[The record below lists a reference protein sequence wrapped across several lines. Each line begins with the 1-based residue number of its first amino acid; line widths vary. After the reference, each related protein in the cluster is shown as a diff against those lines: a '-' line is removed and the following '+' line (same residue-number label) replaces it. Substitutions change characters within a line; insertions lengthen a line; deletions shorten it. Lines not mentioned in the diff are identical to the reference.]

1 MSTTVFISSSARDL
15 LAHRAAV
22 SKALLNAG
30 LHPIDMANFMAR
42 PEGATSACLKE
53 LADSDLFVGI
63 YAWRYGFVP
72 PGAEVSIT
80 EQEFIEAQRLGKPCF
95 CFVVDSG
102 YDWPAEFR
110 EQGDKER
117 RLREFK
123 ARIDASLVRTTFTT
137 PDDLAVKVL
146 DSLERWERQAFTAGA
161 QAKVIAGDEVHGDKV
176 AGDKYV
182 IEHAEL
188 VVPLAPKPA
197 SVPPLPYEPETVLVP
212 AGKFTMGSLA
222 GPDVPADET
231 PQHEVSLPAYR
242 IGKYPV
248 TNAQYAEFLKRERS
262 EPDYVPRRAGWLLGE
277 PPAARLDHPVVG
289 VSWHDAQA
297 YCAWLS
303 QASGRTYR
311 LPSEAEWE
319 KAARGAD
326 GRLYPWGNDWAA
338 GRCTAGSGGTAP
350 VTACPEGA
358 SPFGCCA
365 MIGNV
370 EEWTSTLWGSAEA
383 KNDFP
388 YPYQPGDGRE
398 DLTADRYMP
407 GAYRVYRG
415 AAFNAEAARLRC
427 SARGCSDHET
437 EVTWRG
443 FRVVREV

>member
-1 MSTTVFISSSARDL
+1 MSTTVFISSTARDL
-15 LAHRAAV
+15 LDHRAAV

-30 LHPIDMANFMAR
+30 FHPIDMANFMAR
-42 PEGATSACLKE
+42 PEGAESACLKE

-72 PGAEVSIT
+72 PGATVSIT
-80 EQEFIEAQRLGKPCF
+80 EQEFEEAQRLGKPCF
-95 CFVVDSG
+95 CFLVDRG
-102 YDWPAEFR
+102 FDWPAEFR
-110 EQGDKER
+110 EQGDGER

-123 ARIDASLVRTTFTT
+123 ARVDATLVRTTFTT

-146 DSLERWERQAFTAGA
+146 ASLERWERQALTIGAGEKHEPEA
-161 QAKVIAGDEVHGDKV
+161 
-176 AGDKYV
+176 
-182 IEHAEL
+182 
-188 VVPLAPKPA
+188 
-197 SVPPLPYEPETVLVP
+197 PPLPYEPETVLVP
-212 AGKFTMGSLA
+212 AGKFTMGSMP
-222 GPDVPADET
+222 GPGVQAYET
-231 PQHEVSLPAYR
+231 PQHEVTLPAYR
-242 IGKYPV
+242 IGKYPI
-248 TNAQYAEFLKRERS
+248 TNAQYAEFLKRDFKS
-262 EPDYVPRRAGWLLGE
+262 DCVPRRAGWLLGE
-277 PPAARLDHPVVG
+277 PPADKLDHPVVG
-289 VSWHDAQA
+289 ISWHDAQA

-303 QASGRTYR
+303 RASGRTYR

-326 GRLYPWGNDWAA
+326 GRLYPWGNEWAA
-338 GRCTAGSGGTAP
+338 GRCSAGSGGTAP
-350 VTACPEGA
+350 VTACPDGA
-358 SPFGCCA
+358 SPYGCCD
-365 MIGNV
+365 MLGNV
-370 EEWTSTLWGSAEA
+370 EEWTSTLWGSAEN
-383 KNDFP
+383 KNDYP

>member
-1 MSTTVFISSSARDL
+1 MSTTVFISSTARDL
-15 LAHRAAV
+15 LDHRAAV

-30 LHPIDMANFMAR
+30 FHPIDMANFMAR
-42 PEGATSACLKE
+42 PEGAESACLKE

-72 PGAEVSIT
+72 PGATVSIT
-80 EQEFIEAQRLGKPCF
+80 EQEFDEAQRLGKPCF
-95 CFVVDSG
+95 CFVVDG
-102 YDWPAEFR
+102 KADWPAEFR
-110 EQGDKER
+110 EQGDGER

-123 ARIDASLVRTTFTT
+123 ARVDATLVRTTFTT
-137 PDDLAVKVL
+137 PEDLAVKVL
-146 DSLERWERQAFTAGA
+146 ASLERWERQTLTTGAGE
-161 QAKVIAGDEVHGDKV
+161 KH
-176 AGDKYV
+176 
-182 IEHAEL
+182 
-188 VVPLAPKPA
+188 KPEA
-197 SVPPLPYEPETVLVP
+197 PPLPYEPETVLVS
-212 AGKFTMGSLA
+212 AGKFTMGSTP
-222 GPDVPADET
+222 GPDVPTYET
-231 PQHEVSLPAYR
+231 PQHEVTLSAYR
-242 IGKYPV
+242 IGKYPI
-248 TNAQYAEFLKRERS
+248 TNAQYAEFLKRDFKS
-262 EPDYVPRRAGWLLGE
+262 DCVPRRAGWLLGE
-277 PPAARLDHPVVG
+277 PPADKLDHPVVG

-326 GRLYPWGNDWAA
+326 GRLYPWGNEWAA
-338 GRCTAGSGGTAP
+338 GRCSAGSSGTAP
-350 VTACPEGA
+350 VTACPNGA
-358 SPFGCCA
+358 SPYGCCA
-365 MIGNV
+365 MLGNV

-383 KNDFP
+383 RNDYP

-415 AAFNAEAARLRC
+415 AAFNAQAARLRC

-443 FRVVREV
+443 FRVAREV

>member
-1 MSTTVFISSSARDL
+1 MSTTVFISSTSRDL

-30 LHPIDMANFMAR
+30 FHPIDMANFMAR
-42 PEGATSACLKE
+42 PEGATSACLRE
-53 LADSDLFVGI
+53 VADSDLFVGV

-72 PGAEVSIT
+72 PGAAVSIT
-80 EQEFIEAQRLGKPCF
+80 EQEFDEAQRLGKPCF
-95 CFVVDSG
+95 CFVVEEKC
-102 YDWPAEFR
+102 DWPAEFR
-110 EQGDKER
+110 EQGDGER

-123 ARIDASLVRTTFTT
+123 ARIDATLVRTTFTT
-137 PDDLAVKVL
+137 PEDLAVKVL
-146 DSLERWERQAFTAGA
+146 ASLERWERQALTTS
-161 QAKVIAGDEVHGDKV
+161 
-176 AGDKYV
+176 
-182 IEHAEL
+182 AEE
-188 VVPLAPKPA
+188 KPGPET
-197 SVPPLPYEPETVLVP
+197 PPLPYEPETVLIP
-212 AGKFTMGSLA
+212 AGKFTMGSTP
-222 GPDVPADET
+222 GPDVPAHET
-231 PQHEVSLPAYR
+231 PQHEVTLPAYR
-242 IGKYPV
+242 IGKYPI
-248 TNAQYAEFLKRERS
+248 TNAQYAEFLKREHS
-262 EPDYVPRRAGWLLGE
+262 EPAYVPRRAGWLLGE

-289 VSWHDAQA
+289 VSWHDALA
-297 YCAWLS
+297 YCNWLG
-303 QASGRTYR
+303 QATGRTYR

-338 GRCTAGSGGTAP
+338 GRCSAGSGGTAP
-350 VTACPEGA
+350 VTACPDGA
-358 SPFGCCA
+358 SPYGCCA

-370 EEWTSTLWGSAEA
+370 EEWTSTLWGSAEN

-398 DLTADRYMP
+398 DLTADRYVP

-415 AAFNAEAARLRC
+415 AAFNAELARLRC